1 MSITTFG
8 VLISSIIEETGIEN
22 FKILET
28 ISLKMDL
35 FLTGNLFYGAE
46 SNGKVEF
53 LCFSNEW
60 VVKACDFLT
69 SLGFENFKEDIL
81 YYNNIFIKICSKEN
95 LDNILTIQQDIKK
108 NMFLIPGIIKNET
121 SFNELKNF
129 LIKLRSDNDNK
140 NYWW

>member
-1 MSITTFG
+1 MSIKTFG
-8 VLISSIIEETGIEN
+8 VLISSIIEETGFEN

-35 FLTGNLFYGAE
+35 FLTGDLFYGDE

-53 LCFSNEW
+53 LCFSNEGG
-60 VVKACDFLT
+60 VKARDFLT
-69 SLGFENFKEDIL
+69 SLGFKDSEEGIL
-81 YYNNIFIKICSKEN
+81 YYNNIWIKICDSEN

-121 SFNELKNF
+121 GFNELKNF
-129 LIKLRSDNDNK
+129 LIKLKSDNNN
-140 NYWW
+140 NYW